1 MWTRAELKSRAK
13 AGLKQY
19 YWYGLLVTF
28 VAGLLGGNASGGI
41 HISIPA
47 QRGYTRSIEGETVS
61 GDLGLAV
68 GIILVALALA
78 LVIALV
84 GYVFV
89 CFVSNV
95 VQVGKCRYFTMST
108 MEQRNAG
115 FEELFGGFKKGR
127 YLNIVKIQFFRGLFE
142 WLWTLCFIIPGIIK
156 HYEYCMVPYLA
167 AEYPD
172 MDRKEIFRL
181 SKVMMDG
188 NKFDT
193 WVLGLSFIGWDLL
206 GLLACCIGGIFVLP
220 YKEATY
226 AELYLKLREERLGLA
241 RGGSG
246 SMSGGQTG
254 TWKMDQNGNWY
265 NSSPYDGY
273 RP

>member
-1 MWTRAELKSRAK
+1 MWTREELKSRAK

-28 VAGLLGGNASGGI
+28 VAGLLGGNAGEGI
-41 HISIPA
+41 NISLSA
-47 QRGYTRSIEGETVS
+47 QSGYTSNIESESLS

-68 GIILVALALA
+68 GVILVALAVI
-78 LVIALV
+78 LVIALA
-84 GYVFV
+84 GNVFA

-142 WLWTLCFIIPGIIK
+142 WLWTLCFVIPGIIK
-156 HYEYCMVPYLA
+156 HYEYYMVPYLA
-167 AEYPD
+167 AEYPE
-172 MDRKEIFRL
+172 MDRHEIFRL

-193 WVLGLSFIGWDLL
+193 WVLELSFIGWDLL

-226 AELYLKLREERLGLA
+226 AELYLKLRKERLGLD
-241 RGGSG
+241 RGGSPEG
-246 SMSGGQTG
+246 DGPMSGRQDY
-254 TWKMDQNGNWY
+254 TWQMDQNGNWY
-265 NSSPYDGY
+265 NSDRS
-273 RP
+273 